1 MNKHLKIYIGIF
13 IIVIGGLMYLE
24 YQKPKP
30 VDWTETYS
38 SKDKIPLGTYVLFQ
52 ELSKLFP
59 QKTVTSI
66 SETPSSYLFDNE
78 ETYDSNSLYFFLN
91 KNSTIS
97 ETDLE
102 YLNDFVNV
110 GGDVFIISNHLPEE
124 LEKQLNVETDIIYNS
139 NRLKD
144 RVKLRLVNPSFEKQ
158 EYTYNKVNPLTY
170 FSKIDTTKSVIL
182 GELTQSGN
190 RKANFIKTKYGEGN
204 FYIHLL
210 PEAFTNYYLLNDDTY
225 TYAIHSLNYIDKK
238 NILWDEQNKSIN
250 SVQKGILMYIFSS
263 PALTW
268 AWRVLILGSIIY
280 VLFLGKRLQRIIPI
294 VNPLKNTTVEFTKT
308 IGNIYFN
315 QREHQDIINKKITYF
330 LYFVKEKYFLNTAF
344 IDENFSEKLHTK
356 SGVSKEITDKIVS
369 LIQKNRDSKSSTEN
383 DLKLIN
389 QTIDLFYT
397 KI

>member
-52 ELSKLFP
+52 EFSKLFP
-59 QKTVTSI
+59 QKIVTSI
-66 SETPSSYLFDNE
+66 SETPSAYLFENE

-144 RVKLRLVNPSFEKQ
+144 RVKFRLVNPSFEKQ
-158 EYTYNKVNPLTY
+158 EYTFNKVNPLTY
-170 FSKIDTTKSVIL
+170 FSKIDTTKSLIL

-190 RKANFIKTKYGEGN
+190 RKANFIKTKYGKGN

-210 PEAFTNYYLLNDDTY
+210 PEAFANYYLLNDDTY

-268 AWRVLILGSIIY
+268 AWRILILGSIIY

-330 LYFVKEKYFLNTAF
+330 LYFVKEKYFLNIAF

-369 LIQKNRDSKSSTEN
+369 LIQKNRDSNSSTEN

>member
-52 ELSKLFP
+52 EFSKFFP
-59 QKTVTSI
+59 QKIVTSI
-66 SETPSSYLFDNE
+66 SETPSAYLFENE

>member
-52 ELSKLFP
+52 EFSKLFP
-59 QKTVTSI
+59 QKIVTSI
-66 SETPSSYLFDNE
+66 SETPSAYLFENE

>member
-38 SKDKIPLGTYVLFQ
+38 SKDKIPLGTYLLFQ
-52 ELSKLFP
+52 EFSKLFP
-59 QKTVTSI
+59 QKIVTSI
-66 SETPSSYLFDNE
+66 SETPSAYLFENE